1 MPPISNAKP
10 AKLAFSAH
18 TVFYRGTA
26 DMPRVSKS
34 TLGRRTSVRSD
45 LIRYTNNTVHA
56 EMLKHRRLRRY
67 SYVRAFER
75 CLTHAHCYDI
85 CIKLVDTAPH
95 AITTTFTYIIDT
107 SYIRQPD
114 ARFVEL
120 IDSGVTASAGVLA
133 EATLASTGRH
143 RHRGFI

>member
-1 MPPISNAKP
+1 M
-10 AKLAFSAH
+10 
-18 TVFYRGTA
+18 
-26 DMPRVSKS
+26 
-34 TLGRRTSVRSD
+34 RSD

-56 EMLKHRRLRRY
+56 EMLNYRRLSRY

-114 ARFVEL
+114 ARFVDV
-120 IDSGVTASAGVLA
+120 IDSGVTASADVLA

-143 RHRGFI
+143 THDGFT

>member
-1 MPPISNAKP
+1 M
-10 AKLAFSAH
+10 
-18 TVFYRGTA
+18 
-26 DMPRVSKS
+26 
-34 TLGRRTSVRSD
+34 RSD

-56 EMLKHRRLRRY
+56 EMLNYRRLSRY

-85 CIKLVDTAPH
+85 CIKLVGTAPH
-95 AITTTFTYIIDT
+95 AIATTFTYIIHT
-107 SYIRQPD
+107 SYLRQPD

-120 IDSGVTASAGVLA
+120 IDSGVTASADVLA

-143 RHRGFI
+143 RHRGFT